1 MAAAMFAFMSEAFLH
16 EYGWRIPF
24 LLAAPIGLIGYY
36 IRVKLEET
44 PEFLEHQK

>member
-1 MAAAMFAFMSEAFLH
+1 MSEAFLH

-24 LLAAPIGLIGYY
+24 LLAAPLGLIGYY

-44 PEFLEHQK
+44 PEFLDD